1 MQRMAVLIYTIII
14 ILALVIQTTVFAASS
29 VFAVVPD
36 LILVLVVLFSLINGP
51 GFGAKFGFL
60 AGLGLDLFVGQM
72 IGLNAVTKMMIGA
85 VVGLMA
91 LRFYKENYVVPLAS
105 VLVATLA
112 DQLLYGLG
120 MAFFGV
126 PVPVRYLLEQV
137 LLPLLLYNGILSLLL
152 YVRLYYFNKK
162 IFYWDEIFRRSR

>member
-1 MQRMAVLIYTIII
+1 M
-14 ILALVIQTTVFAASS
+14 
-29 VFAVVPD
+29 
-36 LILVLVVLFSLINGP
+36 
-51 GFGAKFGFL
+51 
-60 AGLGLDLFVGQM
+60 
-72 IGLNAVTKMMIGA
+72 
-85 VVGLMA
+85 
-91 LRFYKENYVVPLAS
+91 RFYKENYVRAAGQCPS
-105 VLVATLA
+105 STLA